1 MKKRFSFFTYLLLTV
16 SLLLVASSL
25 WGQPNSRRADAFY
38 EEGAYAEAIKHYEQ
52 TLKKGEHF
60 QSRLRLARCFREVG
74 EGDRSVQQYMIVV
87 KNPGSLP
94 IHKFEM
100 AKVLKDLGKYEKAKK
115 WFEIYAKESSDPA
128 LGAKW
133 AASCDF
139 ARQNKVDSLGYRI
152 IPYPAL
158 NTRASEISPVIY
170 KAGIAFSSNRKRG
183 FFFRF
188 LNGYKRGAF
197 YDLYYAE
204 KGSDGRMRK
213 PAYLHSKINTRFH
226 DGPTTFD
233 RSESIAFVTR
243 SNMSDIGGR
252 RDAAGY
258 NRVSIYTLENRVD
271 KWRSARPLPFSSHEY
286 SIAHPSLSE
295 DGSRL
300 YFSSDMPGGF
310 GGTDIWVSEFKGE
323 TWTRPKNLGSEVN
336 SEANEGYPFLVH
348 DSLLYFSSDRAEG
361 FGGKDIFYAH
371 ARDAS
376 WTQVRNAGY
385 PLNTE
390 ADDFGYHVE
399 KGSAYG
405 YFVSNRGSGKGDDDI
420 FGFKRYKALEGTV
433 VDSETGNPISGAT
446 IQVMD
451 VNNKPHFYS
460 SDADGNF
467 VHYMQVGDQVML
479 DATTEDFHPYRGRI
493 DLKSVGQDE
502 NKYVMLP
509 LDRVRRFLMEGV
521 VREAETGDP
530 MDNVIVEVLGHSRE
544 EMSTD
549 GQGAYEKELQPGQE
563 YTVIFAK
570 EGFIPRIVDLNTE
583 GEPEARK
590 YIVEPELRKGPFIL
604 LEGIVT
610 DREKGLILPQA
621 NIHIVEANTQEE
633 IQAFQ
638 TRKDGRFWEILDE
651 QGSFSI
657 IATVTDF
664 LTARFDIF
672 PDSSRGDTLKA
683 NLMLIPL
690 ELDKVAKVVYYDFD
704 RSDIRIVGMRDL
716 NEIAYFL
723 MDNPEISVELGAHT
737 DARGRS
743 NYNLNLSNRRGEAAV
758 RYLISRGIAPDRI
771 RSTGFGEQFLVND
784 CGDGVD
790 CDDTQHQRNRRTE
803 VKIVAIDEGV
813 KQEKY
818 DRNTVQE
825 EVDENVSEER
835 YEKGNV
841 QYKEEIRPR

>member
-1 MKKRFSFFTYLLLTV
+1 MKKQPSSLLSLFLTITLLLM
-16 SLLLVASSL
+16 ASSS
-25 WGQPNSRRADAFY
+25 WGQGNSRRADSFY
-38 EEGAYAEAIKHYEQ
+38 EEGAYGDAIKHYEQ
-52 TLKKGEHF
+52 SLKKGEHF
-60 QSRLRLARCFREVG
+60 QSRLRLARCYREVG
-74 EGDRSVQQYMIVV
+74 DGNRAVQQYMLVV

-100 AKVLKDLGKYEKAKK
+100 AKVLKELGKYEKAKQ
-115 WFEIYAKESSDPA
+115 WFETYAKQSADPA

-139 ARQNKVDSLGYRI
+139 ARQAKLDSLGYRI
-152 IPYPAL
+152 IEYPTL
-158 NTRASEISPVIY
+158 NTKASEISPVVY
-170 KAGIAFSSNRKRG
+170 KAGIAFSSNRQRG

-197 YDLYYAE
+197 YDLYYAQ
-204 KGSDGRMRK
+204 KGSDGRIRK
-213 PAYLHSKINTRFH
+213 PVYLHSKINTRFH

-233 RSESIAFVTR
+233 RSESVAFVTR

-252 RDAAGY
+252 RDAAGF
-258 NRVSIYTLENRVD
+258 NRVSIYTLENRFD
-271 KWRSARPLPFSSHEY
+271 KWRSASPLPFSSHEY
-286 SIAHPSLSE
+286 NIAHPSLSE
-295 DGSRL
+295 DGTLL
-300 YFSSDMPGGF
+300 YFSSDMPGGY
-310 GGTDIWVSEFKGE
+310 GGTDIWVSSMKDGK
-323 TWTRPKNLGSEVN
+323 WNRPKNLGAEVN

-371 ARDAS
+371 ARGAG

-399 KGSAYG
+399 KGSPYG
-405 YFVSNRGSGKGDDDI
+405 YFVSNRGSSRGDDDI

-433 VDSETGNPISGAT
+433 VDSESGNPIPGAT

-451 VNNKPHFYS
+451 VNNNPHFYS
-460 SDADGNF
+460 TDDQGSF
-467 VHYMQVGDQVML
+467 VHYMQVGNQVML
-479 DATTEDFHPYRGRI
+479 DAKTDDFHPYHGRV
-493 DLKSVGQDE
+493 DLSTVGQDE

-509 LDRVRRFLMEGV
+509 LDRIRRFLMEGV

-530 MDNVIVEVLGHSRE
+530 LDNVIVEVMGHSRE
-544 EMSTD
+544 ELSTD
-549 GQGAYEKELQPGQE
+549 ASGAYEKELQPGQE

-570 EGFIPRIVDLNTE
+570 DGFVPRIVDLNTE
-583 GEPEARK
+583 GEPKARK

-690 ELDKVAKVVYYDFD
+690 ELDKVAKVVYYDYD
-704 RSDIRIVGMRDL
+704 RSDIRILGMRDL

-743 NYNLNLSNRRGEAAV
+743 SYNLKLSNRRGEAAV

-771 RSTGFGEQFLVND
+771 GSTGFGEQILVND
-784 CGDGVD
+784 CGDGVE
-790 CDDTQHQRNRRTE
+790 CDDQQHQINRRTE
-803 VKIVAIDEGV
+803 VKIVAIDEEV
-813 KQEKY
+813 KEDKY
-818 DRNTVQE
+818 KRNTVQE
-825 EVDENVSEER
+825 EVDENVSEKT
-835 YEKGNV
+835 YEKGNIP
-841 QYKEEIRPR
+841 YREEIRPR